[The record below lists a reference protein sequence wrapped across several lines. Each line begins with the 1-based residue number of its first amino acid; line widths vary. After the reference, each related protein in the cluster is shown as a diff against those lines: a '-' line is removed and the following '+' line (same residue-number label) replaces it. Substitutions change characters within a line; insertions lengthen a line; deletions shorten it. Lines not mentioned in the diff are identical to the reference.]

1 MERASGAASPGG
13 TGPAYIPHH
22 HQACEYQGLLEE
34 LRRWRG
40 LGGERLRLRIA
51 EIAFFYQG
59 AMSAWYFTSAED
71 GSLMRKSRPKLN
83 TLDFAAAL
91 LKRHAATPPHE
102 PVALAVLADDDG
114 GDGGVSGTRTAAPL
128 TADALRWLL
137 LNQRSRR
144 QRLVAVARYVPPRGE
159 RESVLRVDWR
169 TQLQGVELRSSRAAL
184 CDSRVPLL
192 HRLATHHTG
201 LLGCS
206 RQEQHTPPAALRQA
220 LALCAR
226 LSALLLPVLRSGD
239 NVANHYSLK
248 ADKRRFCAD
257 FKLAHGG
264 KNDTEL
270 VLLWALLP
278 PPAAAAF
285 PASLFPAS
293 MPPEII
299 PPTPLAPPPTSATA
313 FPADLAATAAAT
325 AAFASAAT
333 AASASATAAFASA
346 SAASASAAS
355 ASAASAS
362 VS

>member
-1 MERASGAASPGG
+1 MSLTDLKNKS
-13 TGPAYIPHH
+13 T
-22 HQACEYQGLLEE
+22 QE
-34 LRRWRG
+34 LIDMAREMGIDNMAR
-40 LGGERLRLRIA
+40 
-51 EIAFFYQG
+51 
-59 AMSAWYFTSAED
+59 S
-71 GSLMRKSRPKLN
+71 RKQ
-83 TLDFAAAL
+83 DIIFAL

-102 PVALAVLADDDG
+102 PVALAVLADGDG

-226 LSALLLPVLRSGD
+226 LSALLLPVLSRPYEKLS
-239 NVANHYSLK
+239 VASFMSSSQ
-248 ADKRRFCAD
+248 R
-257 FKLAHGG
+257 G
-264 KNDTEL
+264 
-270 VLLWALLP
+270 
-278 PPAAAAF
+278 
-285 PASLFPAS
+285 S
-293 MPPEII
+293 
-299 PPTPLAPPPTSATA
+299 
-313 FPADLAATAAAT
+313 
-325 AAFASAAT
+325 
-333 AASASATAAFASA
+333 
-346 SAASASAAS
+346 
-355 ASAASAS
+355 
-362 VS
+362 